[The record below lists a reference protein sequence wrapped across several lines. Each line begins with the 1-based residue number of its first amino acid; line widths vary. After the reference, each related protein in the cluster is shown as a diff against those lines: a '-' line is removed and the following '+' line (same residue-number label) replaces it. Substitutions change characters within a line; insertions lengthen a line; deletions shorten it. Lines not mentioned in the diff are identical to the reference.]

1 MSKPSISEAL
11 IDATRL
17 LESGECSY
25 EEQLAICETIHT
37 LIGHETV
44 FCHTRMQRE
53 LLVAK
58 AWSIAV
64 GGMSKHGRGFGA
76 RERSSWDRI
85 RAIFAEVHIAD

>member
-1 MSKPSISEAL
+1 MSKPSISKGL

-17 LESGECSY
+17 LESGECSF
-25 EEQLAICETIHT
+25 EEQQAACETIRR

-44 FCHTRMQRE
+44 FGHTRMQRE

-58 AWSIAV
+58 AWSIAA

-85 RAIFAEVHIAD
+85 RAILAELRIED